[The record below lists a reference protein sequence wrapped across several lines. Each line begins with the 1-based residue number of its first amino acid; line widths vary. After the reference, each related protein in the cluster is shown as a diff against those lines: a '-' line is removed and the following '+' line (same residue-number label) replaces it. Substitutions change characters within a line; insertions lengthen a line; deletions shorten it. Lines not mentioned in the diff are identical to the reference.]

1 MTSLYDGIA
10 AALDHLKDGDRDK
23 KVLIL
28 ISDGGDNASK
38 HTLAQVIDMAKQST
52 AIIYTI
58 GIFDEQDGDQNP
70 DVLRH
75 FAKETGGEAFFP
87 ESPKEIPAI
96 CEGIARDIRNQYTL
110 TYAPTIPSQDGKY
123 RSIDVKAAAAATDG
137 CLSAPAPATPS
148 RSTRTTMRNRARSH
162 ESPDGAAVVSLRGR
176 VFLRWTHWFLFIAGA
191 VTLAW
196 VALSLFQARL
206 YQQSAGSA
214 LDAQVRAAQIQS
226 AQIQPAQIQ
235 AASQLPANLP
245 RAIVKEGEVL
255 GRMEISRLG

>member
-1 MTSLYDGIA
+1 M
-10 AALDHLKDGDRDK
+10 
-23 KVLIL
+23 
-28 ISDGGDNASK
+28 NP
-38 HTLAQVIDMAKQST
+38 QMEQQS
-52 AIIYTI
+52 
-58 GIFDEQDGDQNP
+58 F
-70 DVLRH
+70 
-75 FAKETGGEAFFP
+75 
-87 ESPKEIPAI
+87 
-96 CEGIARDIRNQYTL
+96 
-110 TYAPTIPSQDGKY
+110 
-123 RSIDVKAAAAATDG
+123 
-137 CLSAPAPATPS
+137 
-148 RSTRTTMRNRARSH
+148 
-162 ESPDGAAVVSLRGR
+162 SLRGR

-255 GRMEISRLG
+255 GRMEISRLGMSIVILEGTSSRTLRLGVGHIAGTAFPGEPGNIGIAGHRDSYFRALKDIRSGDEIGIQTATGLSRYQVDRVQMLEPSDIAVLAPTAVPGITLVTCYPFYFVGPAPQRFVVHAHHV